1 MINKDRRILMKVI
14 KNDSY
19 TGMQIFINSPKGP
32 IGKWLSPRE
41 FIAVPDS
48 ALTTTVKN
56 LAKRRVLKITN
67 A

>member
-1 MINKDRRILMKVI
+1 MKVI

-19 TGMQIFINSPKGP
+19 TGMQI
-32 IGKWLSPRE
+32 